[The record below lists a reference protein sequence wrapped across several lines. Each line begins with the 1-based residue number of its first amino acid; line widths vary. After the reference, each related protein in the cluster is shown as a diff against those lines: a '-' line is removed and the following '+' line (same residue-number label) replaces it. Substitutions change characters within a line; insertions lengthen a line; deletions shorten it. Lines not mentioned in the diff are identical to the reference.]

1 MFPLSSGWFSFPPH
15 QKKIALIANKLT
27 LYSTW
32 FKSNFLLYSFLLLL
46 PSHLLFL
53 YLFRRREAAQVREY
67 IFILV
72 SFYMMINSFW
82 SYTES
87 SRPKLSWVMFNDRL
101 WLCHWYIAP
110 HRVALPKQGATSWV
124 YVQFHHW
131 LISQWYIATDVTQY
145 TTYHLRLCPTW
156 YCLILYLVD
165 RNRRMQWVR
174 LREYMF
180 NYHLWLYRTWCCLM
194 LYRDHRIH
202 RMQWLLRLREY
213 MFSYH
218 LRLCRAW
225 CCYLPVLPVKG
236 CGGHRREYMFNGHL
250 WLSRTRCCSI
260 LYLLERVQ
268 WTRFREYMSLTL
280 YRTWCCSMLYLPVI
294 VPREYM
300 FNYFTDIS
308 HLMLNALPH
317 TC

>member
-1 MFPLSSGWFSFPPH
+1 MFPLSSGWFSFPYI
-15 QKKIALIANKLT
+15 KNKNYKTFALIAKVT
-27 LYSTW
+27 LYPTW
-32 FKSNFLLYSFLLLL
+32 SKSNFLLYSFLLLL

-110 HRVALPKQGATSWV
+110 HRVELPGQGATSQWV

-165 RNRRMQWVR
+165 RNHRMQWVR

-180 NYHLWLYRTWCCLM
+180 NYHLWLCRTWCCLM
-194 LYRDHRIH
+194 LHLVDRYRRYH
-202 RMQWLLRLREY
+202 RMQWVRLREY
-213 MFSYH
+213 MFNYH
-218 LRLCRAW
+218 HWLC
-225 CCYLPVLPVKG
+225 
-236 CGGHRREYMFNGHL
+236 
-250 WLSRTRCCSI
+250 
-260 LYLLERVQ
+260 
-268 WTRFREYMSLTL
+268 
-280 YRTWCCSMLYLPVI
+280 RTWCCSL
-294 VPREYM
+294 
-300 FNYFTDIS
+300 
-308 HLMLNALPH
+308 LNALPASIGEGKPKSKDGWQDRP
-317 TC
+317 